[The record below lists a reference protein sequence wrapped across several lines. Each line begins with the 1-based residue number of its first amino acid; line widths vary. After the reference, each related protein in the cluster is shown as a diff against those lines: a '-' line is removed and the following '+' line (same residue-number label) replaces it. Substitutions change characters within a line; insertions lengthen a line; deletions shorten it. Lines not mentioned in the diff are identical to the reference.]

1 MHAAPT
7 IMCGP
12 EPGAFPRAI
21 WQENGVTRIEI
32 GIPGEARRGIL
43 SPEAFAVLKS
53 SAGKADPF
61 LEQALRTGDYAA
73 LRAMPPQDQDL
84 TVEPIEETELLAKG
98 SHGEIPVTL
107 YRAAGP
113 PGTRPALVYLHG
125 GGFRMGSRR
134 STEHS
139 MRLLAQ
145 YSSAAVFSVEYRL
158 APEHRFPCA
167 TDDAWN
173 ALRWVY
179 RHAAELDVDR
189 ARILI
194 GGDSA
199 GGNLAAACARR
210 DRNMRT
216 GILKGQ
222 LLVYPV
228 LSQCEPALPGYH
240 FSAGDYE
247 ICEEQKQLIQTA
259 VFSLKNT
266 MDGFRLYTKTA
277 AEDRSPDASP
287 LLDGSFSGLPPTWIF
302 CAEFDYLTQQAK
314 AYAAQLAA
322 AGGRVCLTVY
332 RGMHHGFMNRLGQ
345 YPQAALLHRE
355 MADVLRRSM

>member
-98 SHGEIPVTL
+98 SHGEIPVTS

-158 APEHRFPCA
+158 A
-167 TDDAWN
+167 
-173 ALRWVY
+173 
-179 RHAAELDVDR
+179 
-189 ARILI
+189 
-194 GGDSA
+194 
-199 GGNLAAACARR
+199 
-210 DRNMRT
+210 
-216 GILKGQ
+216 K
-222 LLVYPV
+222 
-228 LSQCEPALPGYH
+228 
-240 FSAGDYE
+240 
-247 ICEEQKQLIQTA
+247 
-259 VFSLKNT
+259 
-266 MDGFRLYTKTA
+266 
-277 AEDRSPDASP
+277 
-287 LLDGSFSGLPPTWIF
+287 
-302 CAEFDYLTQQAK
+302 
-314 AYAAQLAA
+314 
-322 AGGRVCLTVY
+322 
-332 RGMHHGFMNRLGQ
+332 RLGK
-345 YPQAALLHRE
+345 R
-355 MADVLRRSM
+355 VKIR